1 MFDHKGTYI
10 RALTD
15 EKVSTSVSTDALKEQ
30 KEAFFEMPFD
40 EEVEVSCVMLTAAK
54 NPQFFPKKYR
64 VEVFVDGEWS
74 TVANS
79 GVVKNIS
86 GYETM
91 VHNFDT
97 VKTDKI
103 RIIADELNSKD
114 GEYRM
119 ELAELLAFSKNKNI
133 K

>member
-1 MFDHKGTYI
+1 MRRDICYFFPVDV
-10 RALTD
+10 
-15 EKVSTSVSTDALKEQ
+15 VSLYNAY
-30 KEAFFEMPFD
+30 
-40 EEVEVSCVMLTAAK
+40 LTAAK
-54 NPQFFPKKYR
+54 NPQFFPKQYR
-64 VEVFVDGEWS
+64 VEAFIDGEWL

-103 RIIADELNSKD
+103 RVIADELNSKD

-119 ELAELLAFSKNKNI
+119 ELAELLAFSKNKDL